1 MKAIVDKNICL
12 GCGACTYTAEKVFQ
26 IGEDGLA
33 EAIDEEVKKENEE
46 EAIEAKEGCPV
57 DAITLEEE

>member
-12 GCGACTYTAEKVFQ
+12 GCGACTYTAENVFE

-33 EAIDEEVKKENEE
+33 EAIEEKVKKEDEE
-46 EAIEAKEGCPV
+46 EARNAQEGCPV